1 MAEILSFSILTGVSL
16 AEHLNGGGHFLLT
29 DAFILLP
36 LGGSLEPLPGQ
47 RAQVEVHENVAQ
59 RLQVISPR
67 LLCGGKHGTD
77 GVKPD
82 EFETA

>member
-1 MAEILSFSILTGVSL
+1 MVTDINFCFSSLTGVSF
-16 AEHLNGGGHFLLT
+16 AEHLNGCRHFLLT

-59 RLQVISPR
+59 RLQVVSPR
-67 LLCGGKHGTD
+67 LLCGGKVGI
-77 GVKPD
+77 G
-82 EFETA
+82 EGEERRA